1 MTEKLK
7 KQLILNL
14 PYLIFVYLFDKLC
27 QGVRLA
33 PGADASEKLLAINFG
48 AARSLCESLSAAP
61 APLVGADAQE
71 SLAKQA
77 AAHSRNL
84 EQVGDY
90 LRRVNEVCVDTQSE
104 LVELGSRQFE
114 QLQESMS
121 ALLQHA
127 RTLNL
132 VSTPDAPTAPESR
145 GRSMRKAA

>member
-1 MTEKLK
+1 MTTQPAFQKLAETAHTNAEHF
-7 KQLILNL
+7 QAWAQITL
-14 PYLIFVYLFDKLC
+14 
-27 QGVRLA
+27 
-33 PGADASEKLLAINFG
+33 DASEKLLAINFG

-61 APLVGADAQE
+61 APAVGADAQE
-71 SLAKQA
+71 TLAKQA
-77 AAHSRNL
+77 AAHSRSL
-84 EQVGDY
+84 EQLGDY

-121 ALLQHA
+121 ALLQQA

-132 VSTPDAPTAPESR
+132 VSAADADTATESR

>member
-1 MTEKLK
+1 MLGDAV
-7 KQLILNL
+7 QIGAQIGQFAGLDRMIGM
-14 PYLIFVYLFDKLC
+14 PQCGIAAGIG
-27 QGVRLA
+27 QG
-33 PGADASEKLLAINFG
+33 
-48 AARSLCESLSAAP
+48 
-61 APLVGADAQE
+61 LVQP
-71 SLAKQA
+71 
-77 AAHSRNL
+77 AHSRNL

-121 ALLQHA
+121 ALLQQA

-132 VSTPDAPTAPESR
+132 VSTPDADTATESR

>member
-1 MTEKLK
+1 MTTQPAFQKLAETAHTNAEHF
-7 KQLILNL
+7 QAWAQITL
-14 PYLIFVYLFDKLC
+14 
-27 QGVRLA
+27 
-33 PGADASEKLLAINFG
+33 DASEKLLAINFG
-48 AARSLCESLSAAP
+48 AARALCESLAAAP

-71 SLAKQA
+71 TLAKQA

-114 QLQESMS
+114 QLQASMS
-121 ALLQHA
+121 ALLQQA

-132 VSTPDAPTAPESR
+132 VSTPDADTATESR